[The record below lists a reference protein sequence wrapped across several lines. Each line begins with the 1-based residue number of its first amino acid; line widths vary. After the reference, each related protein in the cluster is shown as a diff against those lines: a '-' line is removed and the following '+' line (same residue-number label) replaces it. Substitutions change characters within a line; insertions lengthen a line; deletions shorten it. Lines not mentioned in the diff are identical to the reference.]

1 MTKFKVKA
9 NLSGIQAKSPEFRK
23 KAVTYVAN
31 ELLRKSSPYV
41 PHDSGTLERSG
52 IIHSVPGQGKLIWK
66 TPYAKYQ
73 WEHGK
78 SRGLRGKLWA
88 KRAWLDN
95 RKYILSNAKYI
106 AVGKEQP

>member
-1 MTKFKVKA
+1 MTKFRVKA
-9 NLSGIQAKSPEFRK
+9 SLSGIQAKSPEFRK
-23 KAVTYVAN
+23 KAVTYVLD

-41 PHDSGTLERSG
+41 PHDRGFLEGSG
-52 IIHSVPGQGKLIWK
+52 IDFSVPNQGKLIWK
-66 TPYAKYQ
+66 MPYAKYQ

-106 AVGKEQP
+106 AVGKEKP